1 MRLPADITSD
11 HFYQYFRQKPENWL
25 GAALDICLDHGLPV
39 DIIEPVTDGSN
50 LVASVDDRY
59 IVKIFPPFHR
69 HQWESEHRTLQH
81 LAGKTSIPIP
91 DLIAHGERYG
101 WTYVIMSKLSGI
113 MLEKIWEGCT
123 MQEKTDMLHQ
133 TGRIMSEI
141 HSLPVGDLTNLE
153 PRWQDFIRR
162 QCDTFP
168 ARHRRF
174 GMPEWLLRDLD
185 TYVNGAL
192 PALPPDPE
200 KVILTGEYTPFNLL
214 ADKTETGSWVI
225 SGMIDFGDAMTGFRE
240 YDLLGPCT
248 FLCAGNPVLLR
259 ALLHGYGYA
268 DTQNDP
274 ALGRRLM
281 LLLILHRYSN
291 LNMQIRIAGWQ
302 EQAASLEELE
312 QLVFPV

>member
-39 DIIEPVTDGSN
+39 DVIEPVTEGSN

-81 LAGKTSIPIP
+81 LAGKTSVPIP
-91 DLIAHGERYG
+91 DLIAHGERDG

-113 MLEKIWEGCT
+113 MLEKVWEGCT

-240 YDLLGPCT
+240 YDLLGPCA